1 MNQLNHPCL
10 AGTWDGRLRCDNFV
24 ISSIDQHIFMNLS
37 SVKMVEYVYHIES
50 FG

>member
-1 MNQLNHPCL
+1 MNQLNHPVPRRDL
-10 AGTWDGRLRCDNFV
+10 GSKIAVRQFR
-24 ISSIDQHIFMNLS
+24 DQHIFMNLS